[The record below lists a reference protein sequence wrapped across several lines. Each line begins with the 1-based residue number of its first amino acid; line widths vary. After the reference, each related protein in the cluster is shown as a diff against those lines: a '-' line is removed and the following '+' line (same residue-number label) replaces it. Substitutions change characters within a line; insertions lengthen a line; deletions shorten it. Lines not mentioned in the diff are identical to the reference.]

1 MTAIRLTGNTMI
13 KIILI
18 AVSAILIG
26 LVIIYSWFNRD
37 SDRVILTLV
46 TAMTIGSLGFI
57 TKESISNKAESFS
70 RTFPVAVFYGLPNYT
85 PLNIKL
91 PYSFDLR
98 MCLQNLNP
106 KDIPE
111 TKNEIVDIDFASKKY
126 FDAIEYLVTKTIFEK
141 FGRGWNVKVRR
152 IHTPNGESL
161 SWSNTEDK
169 GKEITIK
176 EFLKFLPNNYF
187 VKLGLQNDIPEPF
200 GGKAVFPPDTV
211 ISIESNDK
219 FSETLMSFSTKYIS
233 LDVKISQSSS
243 SIGIGEY
250 TKLFGIPSALDR
262 RNAGEGDRLG
272 NSVYLVEVNVKQ
284 NYWLN
289 GHPEMK
295 KHRNWADSI
304 SELLD
309 SKFNYE
315 IIRDEHLRQ
324 YQLYGVEGIKGL

>member
-1 MTAIRLTGNTMI
+1 MI

-26 LVIIYSWFNRD
+26 LVITYSWLNRD
-37 SDRVILTLV
+37 SDRVILTLI

-57 TKESISNKAESFS
+57 TKESITNKTESIS
-70 RTFPVAVFYGLPNYT
+70 RVFPVAVFYGLPNYM

-98 MCLQNLNP
+98 MCLQSIEQ

-111 TKNEIVDIDFASKKY
+111 TESEVVDFDFANKKY
-126 FDAIEYLVTKTIFEK
+126 FDAIQYLVVKTIFEK

-169 GKEITIK
+169 GKEITIE
-176 EFLKFLPNNYF
+176 EFFEYLPNNYF
-187 VKLGLQNDIPEPF
+187 VKLGLLSNIPEPF
-200 GGKAVFPPDTV
+200 GGKAVFPPDTD
-211 ISIESNDK
+211 INIESGDN
-219 FSETLMSFSTKYIS
+219 FSETLMQFSTKYIS
-233 LDVKISQSSS
+233 MDIKLSQSSS

-250 TKLFGIPSALDR
+250 SKLFGITSALDR
-262 RNAGEGDRLG
+262 RNSGEAGKLG
-272 NSVYLVEVNVKQ
+272 NSVYLVEVNIKQ

-304 SELLD
+304 AELLD

-324 YQLYGVEGIKGL
+324 FQLYGIEGIKDI